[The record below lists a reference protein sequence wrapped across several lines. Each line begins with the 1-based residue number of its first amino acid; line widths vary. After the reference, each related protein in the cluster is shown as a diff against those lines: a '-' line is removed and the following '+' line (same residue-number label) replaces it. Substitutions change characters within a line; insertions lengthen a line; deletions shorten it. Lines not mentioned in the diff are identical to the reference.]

1 MLWCMR
7 TTVTIDD
14 QLLIEVKTVAAR
26 SGRTISEVIDD
37 ALRAAMQRRQASATR
52 RVDLPSHAGGGLQP
66 GVDLDDSADLLDR
79 MDGR

>member
-1 MLWCMR
+1 MR

-37 ALRAAMQRRQASATR
+37 ALRAAIQRRQAQPTPR
-52 RVDLPSHAGGGLQP
+52 LELPTHAGGGLQP